1 MVSKRKVCCN
11 TNSNHVSLQ
20 AENVHCKLKMNH
32 KVDFGNI
39 QYIIKL
45 NKIYYEMMPLYN
57 LLKFMVGR
65 LTE

>member
-1 MVSKRKVCCN
+1 
-11 TNSNHVSLQ
+11 
-20 AENVHCKLKMNH
+20 MNH
-32 KVDFGNI
+32 EVDFGNI
-39 QYIIKL
+39 QYMIEL